1 MRPSYYLIYERSGG
15 RPAIQLVIDP
25 RHASPIRSEVVW
37 PPIVDER
44 RGASPVINVNVVS
57 YMSLSY
63 LDAPARLP
71 PLPRGLVT
79 PTVPAHYLVPQ

>member
-1 MRPSYYLIYERSGG
+1 MRSSYYLFDGRSGG
-15 RPAIQLVIDP
+15 RPTIQLVTYP
-25 RHASPIRSEVVW
+25 MHASPIRSEVVW
-37 PPIVDER
+37 PPILDER

-63 LDAPARLP
+63 LDAPA